1 MKPTKKNAMAAF
13 LARAARLAGP
23 VLAVA
28 AFIASVGFT
37 DHRREDT
44 ACSGIR
50 ILVHDSLGMAFVN
63 RNDVLQM
70 VQDKIGQPV
79 GKPLASINMAMLEN
93 ILNNDAF
100 VARAEVF
107 SSVDGMLTVEVTQR
121 NPVLRVINQSGESFY
136 IDDQGEFMPLSEKY
150 TADVAVA
157 SGQIMN
163 TAADKRI
170 RVFTPEQA
178 EDTSVRLTTLE
189 KVFAVNGFIRQHDFW
204 SNQVEQ
210 LYVNED
216 QDIELVPRVGNHIIV
231 FGDEKHMTEKFDKLF
246 RFYREGLNRAGWN
259 TYRTLNVK
267 YRDQVVCTKK

>member
-1 MKPTKKNAMAAF
+1 MKSIKNLNVTGF

-28 AFIASVGFT
+28 AFVASVGFT
-37 DHRREDT
+37 DQRRGELM
-44 ACSGIR
+44 CSGMR
-50 ILVHDSLGMAFVN
+50 ILVHDSLGMAFVS

-70 VQDKIGQPV
+70 VQDKIGAPA

-93 ILNNDAF
+93 ILNSDAF

-107 SSVDGMLTVEVTQR
+107 STVDGMLTVEVTQR

-136 IDDQGEFMPLSEKY
+136 IDDQGVFMPLSEHY

-178 EDTSVRLTTLE
+178 EDTSARLTTLE
-189 KVFAVNGFIRQHDFW
+189 KVFAVNGYIRQHDFW
-204 SNQVEQ
+204 SKQVEQ
-210 LYVNED
+210 LYVNDD
-216 QDIELVPRVGNHIIV
+216 QDIELVPRVGSHVIV
-231 FGDEKHMTEKFDKLF
+231 FGDEKQMTEKFNKLF
-246 RFYREGLNRAGWN
+246 RFYREGLNRSGWN
-259 TYRTLNVK
+259 TYRVINVK